1 MFFTLKSFSRCL
13 VFSWVSITRTKS
25 IYFKEN
31 TVNMKKI
38 ILLAS
43 LFVWFTNSQAM
54 AANSAQPIKSIAET
68 AEQVSPLMNGQNI
81 PAKIEVTNVKGEKLP
96 LGEILNGKKTILFF
110 YRGGWC
116 PFCNTQMGQ
125 LKQIEGQLNELG
137 FQLIGI
143 STDNEQDLL
152 KSIGKHQLD
161 YQLLADFNSVVA
173 QAFGLAYFSSQKTT
187 DRYLAK
193 MDLKNPLQKNKAGD
207 KRLVLPVP
215 AIYVID
221 SKGLIQFN
229 YVNPNYKVRL
239 HEALLLKAAELVE

>member
-1 MFFTLKSFSRCL
+1 VR
-13 VFSWVSITRTKS
+13 I
-25 IYFKEN
+25 
-31 TVNMKKI
+31 KKTTWLASLF

-43 LFVWFTNSQAM
+43 SHTS
-54 AANSAQPIKSIAET
+54 AANNTYTVKAIAET
-68 AEQVSPLMNGQNI
+68 AERVSPLMNGQQI
-81 PAKIEVTNVKGEKLP
+81 PAAVEVTTIEGKKLP
-96 LGEILNGKKTILFF
+96 LGQVLNNKKTILFF

-125 LKQIEGQLNELG
+125 LKQIEDQLKKLG

-143 STDNEQDLL
+143 STDNEKNLQ
-152 KSIGKHQLD
+152 KSIGKHQLN
-161 YQLLADFNSVVA
+161 YQLLADFNSKTS
-173 QAFGLAYFSSQKTT
+173 QAFGLAYFSSQKVT

-193 MDLKNPLQKNKAGD
+193 MDLKNPLQKNSAGD

-221 SKGLIQFN
+221 SQGLVQFN

-239 HEALLLKAAELVE
+239 HEALLLKAAELVK